1 MITRV
6 YEIADN
12 CGNTTTCSQ
21 TITITDAIAPS
32 LSCPGGLTATCD
44 ISEQPAYG
52 DYAAFTAGGGIAS
65 DNCGI
70 DASSFRLVS
79 ESSDGASCPEVITR
93 VYEIA
98 DNCGNTTTCS
108 QTITITD
115 AIAPSLSCPGGL
127 TATCDISEQP
137 AYTTYAAF
145 TTAGGSASDN
155 CGIDAS
161 SFRSSK

>member
-1 MITRV
+1 MELAVQKCPEVITRV

-44 ISEQPAYG
+44 ISEQPAYV

-115 AIAPSLSCPGGL
+115 AIAPRSKLPRWFNSDVRYKR
-127 TATCDISEQP
+127 ATCLYHLCSIYHS
-137 AYTTYAAF
+137 
-145 TTAGGSASDN
+145 GW
-155 CGIDAS
+155 
-161 SFRSSK
+161 